1 VFKTVKQLFF
11 IIMLFIT
18 LNTCCQAC
26 CVECPFLPYSVSL
39 RPPSKRLGC
48 VKNSFL
54 PYIIS
59 RKFLSPRL
67 DRFSH
72 DADLRSLSKKR
83 SIAAAKSAAELW
95 DSLTPPPAAYHVTKI
110 DDSDSDDDDF
120 IHTVE
125 NESDYPE
132 VMGSKKSYHPYLLLA
147 PRVKHSERER
157 MWKKFCGKF
166 EIAGM
171 WIMNKKAETPFI
183 FPGERE
189 HTAFIAN
196 TFLQWGLLN
205 PHAQVKIYYD
215 AALVQEDAVERTQGI
230 LKKLGSSLL
239 RHQIQF
245 INLRS
250 LPNGRFWRLILN
262 PLLPVYYRADAAR
275 FAVAFQETSDDHE
288 KVFVYKDY
296 RGSACKLSDI
306 LPPVSNLRAIGLSLI
321 RRADNFTIWPYENSF
336 FAQMY
341 HPYMQEICQEWC
353 TKIMTDARMILT
365 KLAYASSDSDLFKI
379 SYDSAGIVWESYREL
394 FLVFLSKQPSVIE
407 GAGGSPLSPMQLK
420 QLKKNPM
427 AFLKENRYWGEV
439 LCQAYNEVMRLGT
452 IDATKKI
459 SPLTREK
466 YITIGFGN
474 DPAFYVRWTGMIRPE
489 SSD

>member
-1 VFKTVKQLFF
+1 
-11 IIMLFIT
+11 
-18 LNTCCQAC
+18 
-26 CVECPFLPYSVSL
+26 
-39 RPPSKRLGC
+39 
-48 VKNSFL
+48 
-54 PYIIS
+54 
-59 RKFLSPRL
+59 
-67 DRFSH
+67 
-72 DADLRSLSKKR
+72 LRSLSKKR
-83 SIAAAKSAAELW
+83 SIAAAKSAAELL
-95 DSLTPPPAAYHVTKI
+95 DSLTPPPALAAAYHVTKI
-110 DDSDSDDDDF
+110 DDNEGNGDGDGDGDGDGYF
-120 IHTVE
+120 YTVE
-125 NESDYPE
+125 NGSDYPE
-132 VMGSKKSYHPYLLLA
+132 VMGSEKSFYPYLLLA
-147 PRVKHSERER
+147 PRVKHSNREQ
-157 MWKKFCGKF
+157 MWEKFCGKF
-166 EIAGM
+166 VIAGM
-171 WIMNKKAETPFI
+171 WIMNQKAETPFV

-189 HTAFIAN
+189 YAAGFAN
-196 TFLQWGLLN
+196 TFLQWGILN
-205 PHAQVKIYYD
+205 PRAQVKIYYD

-230 LKKLGSSLL
+230 LKELGSAIL

-262 PLLPVYYRADAAR
+262 PLLPIYYRADAAR

-306 LPPVSNLRAIGLSLI
+306 LPPVSNLRAIGLSLV
-321 RRADNFTIWPYENSF
+321 RPADNFSSTPYENGL

-353 TKIMTDARMILT
+353 TKIMTDARMILI

-452 IDATKKI
+452 IDATKKV
-459 SPLTREK
+459 SPLTRK
-466 YITIGFGN
+466 QYITIGFGN
-474 DPAFYVRWTGMIRPE
+474 DPAFYVRWTGIIRPE
-489 SSD
+489 SSEL